1 MVSRQG
7 QLCPKL
13 NIILRLRMVISSNS
27 LLFIKICLAILKF
40 YYFYSLLPFFLHSSC
55 YSPSWSALPQ
65 FLIPFLL
72 PSVSKKMSTLLLH
85 QASLLT
91 GASSL
96 SRIKLGTSSPTED
109 RPGSILLYMYQ
120 GPWTSSCMLTVW
132 WLSVWEIS
140 GVWVSWNCWSSYGV
154 TLLLTF
160 FHPFP

>member
-1 MVSRQG
+1 
-7 QLCPKL
+7 
-13 NIILRLRMVISSNS
+13 
-27 LLFIKICLAILKF
+27 
-40 YYFYSLLPFFLHSSC
+40 
-55 YSPSWSALPQ
+55 
-65 FLIPFLL
+65 
-72 PSVSKKMSTLLLH
+72 MSTLLLH

-140 GVWVSWNCWSSYGV
+140 GVWVSWNC
-154 TLLLTF
+154 
-160 FHPFP
+160 